1 MTQKLLKAK
10 KQELETSSNFSL
22 EQLKRTNPKLH
33 QHVVRALKVEKQ
45 HLDLKE
51 DLLRMKEE
59 KKELQLQ
66 YYRITQA
73 FAGEEKTKQ
82 RQKETEKIVE
92 EKGKY
97 VAELTKQLSDIQ
109 HRLHTA
115 KANMHNV
122 ELKKLLMEYN
132 DVKARKER
140 LEAGNSEIG
149 KEIARVEENTEKL
162 EKNPE
167 KITPSAANT
176 NLRKEIK
183 ALEAQVIESSRQMRE
198 KEKEKFQ
205 AEFNYEEACK
215 QLKELQRPIEIMA
228 RNSLSRRVSIRE
240 GSSIISPTSPMKRLN
255 DSRGDALSP
264 DKLASRKSVVI
275 VEQATSPEK
284 RATIVNMVG
293 KGMTETLT
301 EQLARALKGVGK
313 PGQGIASKLL
323 SVNRGNIIAK
333 AK

>member
-1 MTQKLLKAK
+1 MNIK
-10 KQELETSSNFSL
+10 KDELETSSNLSL
-22 EQLKRTNPKLH
+22 EQLKKNNPKLYN
-33 QHVVRALKVEKQ
+33 HVLRALKIEKQ
-45 HLDLKE
+45 HLELKE
-51 DLLRMKEE
+51 ELLRMKEE

-66 YYRITQA
+66 YYRITKA

-82 RQKETEKIVE
+82 KMKETEGVVE

-97 VAELTKQLSDIQ
+97 VAELTKQLSEIQ
-109 HRLHTA
+109 QRLHTA
-115 KANMHNV
+115 KLNMHNV
-122 ELKKLLMEYN
+122 ELKKTLMEYN
-132 DVKARKER
+132 EVKARKER
-140 LEAGNSEIG
+140 LVASNAGIEEEI
-149 KEIARVEENTEKL
+149 RRTEENTEKL

-167 KITPSAANT
+167 KVTPSAANT

-183 ALEAQVIESSRQMRE
+183 ALEAQVIESSRKIKD

-215 QLKELQRPIEIMA
+215 QLKELQKPIEIIT

-240 GSSIISPTSPMKRLN
+240 GSSVISPTSPTKRFN
-255 DSRGDALSP
+255 DSRADALSP
-264 DKLASRKSVVI
+264 DKVASRKSVVI
-275 VEQATSPEK
+275 VEHVASPEK
-284 RATIVNMVG
+284 RASIVNMVS

-301 EQLARALKGVGK
+301 EQLDRALKKVGK

>member
-1 MTQKLLKAK
+1 MTQKILSIK
-10 KQELETSSNFSL
+10 KQELETSSNLSL

-33 QHVVRALKVEKQ
+33 QHVVRALRVEKQ

-82 RQKETEKIVE
+82 KLKETEKIVE
-92 EKGKY
+92 VKGKY

-109 HRLHTA
+109 QKLQTA

-140 LEAGNSEIG
+140 LAGGNAGIEQ
-149 KEIARVEENTEKL
+149 EIAMVEENTEKL

-183 ALEAQVIESSRQMRE
+183 GLEAQVIESSRQLKE

-215 QLKELQRPIEIMA
+215 QLKELQKPIEIVT
-228 RNSLSRRVSIRE
+228 RNSLSRRVSIKE
-240 GSSIISPTSPMKRLN
+240 GSSLISPTSPAKRFN
-255 DSRGDALSP
+255 DSRGLSP

-284 RATIVNMVG
+284 RASIVNMIG
-293 KGMTETLT
+293 RGMTETLT